1 MKNALFALFTC
12 AICLNACQKNETAN
26 PETALV
32 GTWSMCNIE
41 QSTEPNED
49 LLGPDFTFEC
59 FNELF
64 TSYDVEFTDRGM
76 IQFIPISP
84 ETEPEEM
91 GTLRYQERP
100 SQHVLQCFLDDDSDP
115 LVFTYRFLEEGK
127 LEIVTEDGVRMV
139 FLARYSQR

>member
-1 MKNALFALFTC
+1 MKNALFALFVC

-41 QSTEPNED
+41 HSTEPNED
-49 LLGPDFTFEC
+49 LLGPGFTFES

-64 TSYDVEFTDRGM
+64 TSYDVEFTDQGT

-91 GTLRYQERP
+91 GTLRFKERP
-100 SQHVLQCFLDDDSDP
+100 AQHVLQCFLYNDSEP
-115 LVFTYRFLEEGK
+115 IVFTYRFLEEGK
-127 LEIVTEDGVRMV
+127 MEVVTEDGVRMV
-139 FLARYSQR
+139 FLAR

>member
-12 AICLNACQKNETAN
+12 AICLNACQKIETAN

-127 LEIVTEDGVRMV
+127 MEVVTEDGVRMV
-139 FLARYSQR
+139 FLTR